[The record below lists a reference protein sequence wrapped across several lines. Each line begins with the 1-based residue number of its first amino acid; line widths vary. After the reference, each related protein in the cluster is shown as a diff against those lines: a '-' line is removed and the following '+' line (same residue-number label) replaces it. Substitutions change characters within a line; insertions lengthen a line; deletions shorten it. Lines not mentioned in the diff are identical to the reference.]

1 MASNDKVI
9 LEQLCPIVESHLK
22 SQTNE
27 KSMLTSIG
35 KFIDRNM
42 EYLSTSGPCYRITIS
57 DKDKTDFYSSIG
69 LNEVMI
75 KEAIKRSSYIGN
87 SWAIMTNPFY
97 TACAVTIRHFINVG
111 KAANVKLLSFFL
123 CVGMYPLIHHKYFK
137 YNCNEN
143 IMNYT
148 VSHLSNKYKYKQLKS
163 VYSVL
168 EDLSMVC
175 TKTHESKLKVGGDAE
190 FTKYINDMHARLNDN
205 LKNVAVEYYKNHESG
220 NYLNVDEENNDPDN
234 YREADNSSYIIER
247 IVNDVI
253 TKLSMYGPNLKMVS
267 IAAKMGDVSVNEMR
281 NIANCITNECNI
293 ADFKQMIQSILHIYI
308 FDMQRTDKDIRS
320 KDYIVT
326 MLEVYKRTGEKDIN
340 LNTIRKLLDEWVV
353 LTGLSKRITRKATL
367 SSFKKAMYIFAV
379 LTIQNYL

>member
-1 MASNDKVI
+1 
-9 LEQLCPIVESHLK
+9 
-22 SQTNE
+22 
-27 KSMLTSIG
+27 
-35 KFIDRNM
+35 
-42 EYLSTSGPCYRITIS
+42 
-57 DKDKTDFYSSIG
+57 
-69 LNEVMI
+69 
-75 KEAIKRSSYIGN
+75 
-87 SWAIMTNPFY
+87 
-97 TACAVTIRHFINVG
+97 
-111 KAANVKLLSFFL
+111 
-123 CVGMYPLIHHKYFK
+123 
-137 YNCNEN
+137 
-143 IMNYT
+143 MNYT

-168 EDLSMVC
+168 EDLSSVC
-175 TKTHESKLKVGGDAE
+175 TKTHEAKLKIGGDAE

-220 NYLNVDEENNDPDN
+220 NYLNVDEENNDPDS

-253 TKLSMYGPNLKMVS
+253 TKISMYGPNLKMVS

-281 NIANCITNECNI
+281 NIANCITNEDNI
-293 ADFKQMIQSILHIYI
+293 NDFKQMIQSILHIYI

-326 MLEVYKRTGEKDIN
+326 MLEVYKRTGDKDIN
-340 LNTIRKLLDEWVV
+340 LNTIRKLLDDWVV
-353 LTGLSKRITRKATL
+353 LTGLSKRISRKATL